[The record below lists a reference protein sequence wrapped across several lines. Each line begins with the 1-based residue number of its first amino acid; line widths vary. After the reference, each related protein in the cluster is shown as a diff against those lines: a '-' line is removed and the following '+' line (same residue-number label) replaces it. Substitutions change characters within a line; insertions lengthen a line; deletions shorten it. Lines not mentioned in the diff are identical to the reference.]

1 MLRKVIKTGSG
12 HAYGIDL
19 PVDSRFSLGDQ
30 DNIIALKKSNETL
43 QE

>member
-12 HAYGIDL
+12 IDC
-19 PVDSRFSLGDQ
+19 PVDSRFSFGDQ
-30 DNIIALKKSNETL
+30 NNIIALKKSNKTL